1 MSWPESY
8 NPDDEPA
15 FTYRNRSDN
24 SFSQSLSGVDWSRE
38 IVEAVKKDFYVEH
51 QSVRSRSESEVVA
64 FRERNNISVT
74 SRRPYNPILSFA
86 ESPYSEEVL
95 RVFQGLNFSA
105 PTPIQSQCW
114 PIALSGS
121 DLIGIAS
128 TGSGKTLAFL
138 LPALL
143 HVRGQ
148 DKPST
153 SGPRALI
160 MAPTRELA
168 QQIEQEFHRFRSVF
182 SIKCVCVFGGSP
194 KEYQRREL
202 HSGVQLII
210 ATPGRLIDFMKE
222 GAISL
227 KQVTYLVL
235 DEADRMLDMG
245 FEPQIKAIISNI
257 RSDRQTLMWSATWP
271 QEVQALAREFLAE
284 PVYVKV
290 GEELAANHKIAQ
302 YIELVTD
309 DTKIEILQRVLR
321 TMCIEGARILI
332 FTETK
337 RGCEQLFNQLLAQRF
352 KVCAIHGDKPQVAR
366 NSALRDFKLGIVNVM
381 VATDVAAR
389 GLDVKGVSCVVNFD
403 FPGQIADYIHRIG
416 RTARGGAKGTA
427 ISFFTPKNLRLASA
441 LIEVL
446 EEADQRVPE
455 QLLRYRQPGSRRR
468 SRSPPSRY

>member
-1 MSWPESY
+1 MSWPDSY
-8 NPDDEPA
+8 NPDDEPT
-15 FTYRNRSDN
+15 FTYRGKSDN
-24 SFSQSLSGVDWSRE
+24 SFCTSLECVDWSRE
-38 IVEAVKKDFYVEH
+38 NVETTRKDFYAEPL
-51 QSVRSRSESEVVA
+51 SVANRSEAEVRA
-64 FRERNNISVT
+64 FREKNNITVA
-74 SRRPYNPILSFA
+74 SRRPFNPILSFA
-86 ESPYSEEVL
+86 ESPYSQDIQ
-95 RVFQGLNFSA
+95 RVFQDLNFSA

-148 DKPST
+148 PKLT
-153 SGPRALI
+153 IEGPRALV

-168 QQIEQEFHRFRSVF
+168 QQIEQEFQRFRSVF
-182 SIKCVCVFGGSP
+182 SLRCVCVYGGSP
-194 KEYQRREL
+194 KEYQRREIQ
-202 HSGVQLII
+202 SGAQLII

-222 GAISL
+222 GSINL
-227 KQVTYLVL
+227 RQVTFLVM

-245 FEPQIKAIISNI
+245 FEPQIRAIVGHI
-257 RSDRQTLMWSATWP
+257 RKDRQTLMWSATWP
-271 QEVQALAREFLAE
+271 TEVQTLAREFLIE

-302 YIELVTD
+302 FIELVTED
-309 DTKIEILQRVLR
+309 RKFETLQRVLKA
-321 TMCIEGARILI
+321 MCTEGTRILI

-337 RGCEQLFNQLLAQRF
+337 RGCEQLCQQLSSQGF
-352 KVCAIHGDKPQVAR
+352 KVCAIHGDKAQVAR
-366 NSALRDFKLGIVNVM
+366 NSALRDFKSGSVNVM

-446 EEADQRVPE
+446 EEAAQRVPE
-455 QLLRYRQPGSRRR
+455 QLLRYRHPGNRVR
-468 SRSPPSRY
+468 SRSPARY